1 MTNQVAIAPQNPF
14 KLARSVLAFTGAVA
28 LILGILILAWPTA
41 TGRVVTWII
50 IAYGLLAGVAYI
62 VGGFMAK
69 SRSGWSRAG
78 SIIVGL
84 IFIIAAIVLFGNLA
98 ASTVAFAVILGI
110 VIGVSWIV
118 EGIFAL
124 MTLRGSRSTGWS
136 LFYGILSIIA
146 GIILVTTPF
155 WGAVTLWW
163 LFGVSLVILGIVQLV
178 RAFQIGKEAEL

>member
-1 MTNQVAIAPQNPF
+1 MTNQVAIDPQNPF

>member
-1 MTNQVAIAPQNPF
+1 MTNQVAIDPQNPF

-41 TGRVVTWII
+41 TGRIVTWII

>member
-1 MTNQVAIAPQNPF
+1 MTNQVAIDPQNPF

-155 WGAVTLWW
+155 WGALTLWW
-163 LFGVSLVILGIVQLV
+163 LFGISLVILGIVQLV
-178 RAFQIGKEAEL
+178 RAFQIGKEA